1 MFGWC
6 ANVKIIKNEGTI
18 IFGNIKQ
25 YAPSTNEVTI
35 EPAGSE
41 QTSENTE
48 AGVSERMN
56 RKARGGKS
64 RACRKKH
71 RKKRVLPKNGK
82 PFTHWTS
89 G

>member
-25 YAPSTNEVTI
+25 YAPSISEVTI

-41 QTSENTE
+41 QTGENTE
-48 AGVSERMN
+48 AGVSGRKN
-56 RKARGGKS
+56 RKTKGGRN

-71 RKKRVLPKNGK
+71 GKKRVCRKRGK
-82 PFTHWTS
+82 PWMGCIS